1 MYQSHPLQQLI
12 TKRFL
17 LDFMYSLFL
26 SHFSIFFSTT
36 MEVLT
41 ILFRWFEQK
50 IYKLAA
56 ILVFDQLGGLH
67 ARSLV
72 Q

>member
-26 SHFSIFFSTT
+26 SHFSIFFSIT